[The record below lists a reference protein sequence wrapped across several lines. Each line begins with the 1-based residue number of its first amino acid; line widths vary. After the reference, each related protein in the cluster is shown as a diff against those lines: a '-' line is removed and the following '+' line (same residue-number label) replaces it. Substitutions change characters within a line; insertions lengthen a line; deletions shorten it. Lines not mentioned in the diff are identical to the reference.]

1 MEVSLLPYCTGS
13 WSHPYGAARIPA
25 VSHESSSR
33 PVPAIPDCILSP
45 SSPCCFW
52 RVPVPAGTSLFPV
65 WPAAFPLQTSD
76 TLKGKLAKSGT
87 MTIEA
92 TDTESQKATKTI
104 IVKERG
110 KR

>member
-1 MEVSLLPYCTGS
+1 MSEMYYKVGDTFEMIATKPINK
-13 WSHPYGAARIPA
+13 WEFE
-25 VSHESSSR
+25 ESFFEE
-33 PVPAIPDCILSP
+33 IE
-45 SSPCCFW
+45 
-52 RVPVPAGTSLFPV
+52 
-65 WPAAFPLQTSD
+65 LQTSD

-87 MTIEA
+87 MTIKA